1 MSVAADGHGLAD
13 AIIVAAGGSS
23 RMGGADKVLATLAGR
38 PLLAWSLDAFARTP
52 LVSRIVVVASG
63 TNQRDIERAPWLPDR
78 VTQVVMGGERRQE
91 SVARGFDALRGHGA
105 DDRLDRVV
113 LIHDAARPLVTPAL
127 IESVARSASDTG
139 AAIPALPIPD
149 TVKRVDG
156 DVVAE
161 TLDRATLATAQTP
174 QGVVGTLLAAAY
186 ERYPP
191 DGPLTW
197 TDEAA
202 LLEASG
208 IGVRVV
214 PGDPANLKV
223 TVPADLERA
232 AVMLGGS
239 AAVRRSGIG
248 HDAHPFGPG
257 SPLRLGG
264 IEIAGAPALHGH
276 SDGDVA
282 LHAVADALLGA
293 GGMGDLG
300 RMFPAGPATPRG
312 IDSREL
318 LAAVSHR
325 LLEAGWRPAGVDLT
339 IVGAR
344 PRLAPHLDAMRGAI
358 AALLGLGEDVVNV
371 KASSG
376 NLDGADGA
384 GRSISALALAT
395 IEAAR

>member
-1 MSVAADGHGLAD
+1 
-13 AIIVAAGGSS
+13 
-23 RMGGADKVLATLAGR
+23 
-38 PLLAWSLDAFARTP
+38 
-52 LVSRIVVVASG
+52 
-63 TNQRDIERAPWLPDR
+63 
-78 VTQVVMGGERRQE
+78 MGGERRQE

-127 IESVARSASDTG
+127 IESVARSASHTG